1 MSNTNILSRDK
12 VILLLDQWLRL
23 DLSWIIR
30 HGYIRNDTKD
40 EITEESL
47 KEKGIYWV
55 LPGDSQSGREEYILD
70 IITMAR
76 LRELGR
82 IYSEKG
88 FEVRVY
94 DFIKESDGKRR
105 VIVSKHHREAKINIE
120 IYASSFLE
128 ESVLKA
134 FKAINDKKEN
144 NNE

>member
-1 MSNTNILSRDK
+1 MSNINILSRDK

-40 EITEESL
+40 AITEESL

-82 IYSEKG
+82 IYFDAG
-88 FEVRVY
+88 FEVRMC
-94 DFIKESDGKRR
+94 DFIKDGKRCI
-105 VIVSKHHREAKINIE
+105 VVSKYHRKGNINIE
-120 IYASSFLE
+120 NHVSSFLE

-134 FKAINDKKEN
+134 FKAIKNKK
-144 NNE
+144 